1 MRFLS
6 VNSDSFLIELGDLQ
20 HTMQLYRHLRDAA
33 HPHIREMVPAAATIL
48 VYFNP
53 LQITARALIHW
64 IKAQK
69 PSADTQSNHRHIEI
83 EVCYDGPDLPHVAEL
98 LNLSVKEVIE
108 RHTQAPWQVA
118 FIGFAPGFGY
128 LSRADQPFGSVP
140 RLDSPRKKIQS
151 GSLALAG
158 EYSGIYPKDSP
169 GGWQLIGQ
177 TTCKMWDLT
186 REHPALL
193 LPGDQVRFID
203 VTHRPTRVA
212 VHDVELKTADIAQS
226 ELSPILEVLQAGL
239 QTLIQDEGRKHV
251 AAMGVGAAGAMDRAA
266 YHLANQIVGNRP
278 DAAALE
284 VLNGGVKFK
293 VLAPTVVAVTGAQS
307 NIWVIDRNAV
317 RSRVSGYTALA
328 LDPEDMLQID
338 PPQAGIRNYL
348 AVRGGVATAHAL
360 GSASYDTLAELGP
373 APLQV
378 HDLICVGN
386 AAVSAVEL
394 YAQAPDQLAKVG
406 EVIEIDVVLGPRTDW
421 FEPESIQ
428 QFFKQQW
435 QVTHE
440 SNRVGLRLKAPYGLK
455 RQILQELPSEGTCT
469 GALQIPPNGQP
480 VLFMNDH
487 PLTGGYPVLAAV
499 ATHDLNKVAQIPP
512 GAFIQFRQFT
522 HVLDLDAE

>member
-1 MRFLS
+1 
-6 VNSDSFLIELGDLQ
+6 
-20 HTMQLYRHLRDAA
+20 
-33 HPHIREMVPAAATIL
+33 
-48 VYFNP
+48 
-53 LQITARALIHW
+53 
-64 IKAQK
+64 
-69 PSADTQSNHRHIEI
+69 
-83 EVCYDGPDLPHVAEL
+83 
-98 LNLSVKEVIE
+98 
-108 RHTQAPWQVA
+108 
-118 FIGFAPGFGY
+118 
-128 LSRADQPFGSVP
+128 
-140 RLDSPRKKIQS
+140 
-151 GSLALAG
+151 
-158 EYSGIYPKDSP
+158 
-169 GGWQLIGQ
+169 
-177 TTCKMWDLT
+177 
-186 REHPALL
+186 
-193 LPGDQVRFID
+193 
-203 VTHRPTRVA
+203 
-212 VHDVELKTADIAQS
+212 
-226 ELSPILEVLQAGL
+226 
-239 QTLIQDEGRKHV
+239 
-251 AAMGVGAAGAMDRAA
+251 
-266 YHLANQIVGNRP
+266 
-278 DAAALE
+278 
-284 VLNGGVKFK
+284 
-293 VLAPTVVAVTGAQS
+293 VTGAQS

-348 AVRGGVATAHAL
+348 AVRGGVATAHVL

-394 YAQAPDQLAKVG
+394 YAQAPDQLAKAG

-440 SNRVGLRLKAPYGLK
+440 SNRVGLRLKAPHGLK
-455 RQILQELPSEGTCT
+455 RQIQQELPSEGTCT